1 MKTRRRTV
9 VRIRLERR
17 GKRGRPFYRLVVM
30 DAREKRSGRV
40 LDILGYYDPLRP
52 GVFKVDLAKVEE
64 WLAKGA
70 QPTDRAKSVIRLAQR
85 QSKEAQK

>member
-1 MKTRRRTV
+1 M

-30 DAREKRSGRV
+30 DARESRSGRV
-40 LDILGYYDPLRP
+40 LDVLGYYDPLRP
-52 GVFKVDLAKVEE
+52 GVFKVDLEGVEE

-70 QPTDRAKSVIRLAQR
+70 QLTDRAKNIVRLAKRTQ